1 MAIQSGKFF
10 PGLKKRGQKLQGVS
24 PMSINSINQ
33 YTYGMNLTD
42 VLTTGNKNEENTE
55 LNSLSAGSS
64 LSAVNKKKYGV
75 YGASMQS
82 ETGMAAIK
90 QALEEIEPDSSGRIT
105 FNMINEHRA
114 ELEEN
119 FTTTVKAGLLLSGA
133 DENVEFTMIATPE
146 GEMQI
151 QCSDPEQKARVEQFF
166 AAIPE
171 LKDQFLYIQALG
183 NMERAQSSAT
193 ATTHR
198 LNALAT
204 KAGLQSQAME
214 TFFKDIFSSGMG
226 YSSLL
231 ANFDSSEDTADYF
244 VGANYFV

>member
-1 MAIQSGKFF
+1 
-10 PGLKKRGQKLQGVS
+10 
-24 PMSINSINQ
+24 MSINSINQ
-33 YTYGMNLTD
+33 YTYGISLTD
-42 VLTTGNKNEENTE
+42 FLTGSTDEEE
-55 LNSLSAGSS
+55 SSKLNSAGSGSS
-64 LSAVNKKKYGV
+64 LSAVNKKAYAGA

-82 ETGMAAIK
+82 EAGMAVIK

-105 FNMINEHRA
+105 FNMIKEHRA

-119 FTTTVKAGLLLSGA
+119 FTTMVKAGLLVSGV
-133 DENVEFTMIATPE
+133 DQNVEFQLISTPE
-146 GEMQI
+146 GEMQV
-151 QCSDPEQKARVEQFF
+151 QCDNPEQKAQIESFF
-166 AAIPE
+166 KTIPE

-183 NMERAQSSAT
+183 NMERAQTSAT

-198 LNALAT
+198 LNAQAT

-214 TFFKDIFSSGMG
+214 TFFNDIFSSGMG

-231 ANFDSSEDTADYF
+231 ANFDSEETADYF